1 LTITP
6 LICCASASA
15 SADLPLAVGPAITT
29 KGGFDTSM
37 AIATLIAAGRLDDR
51 LLDRVLGLLRELDP
65 TAAFLRWIDEGDAAD
80 LRFAGVA
87 KDARW
92 ALDGIDGVDVVVQPE
107 EPRWK
112 RLLVADMDSTIIGQ
126 ECIDELA
133 DYAGLKDKV
142 ARITERAMQGELDFP
157 GALRERVRLLAGLDE
172 RELKRC
178 LDERVRLTSGAETL
192 VQTMRAGG
200 ASCLLVSGGFLSF
213 AEPVARTVGFDR
225 VRANRLVF
233 AGGKLSG
240 EVGDP
245 IVDAIT
251 KRDALI
257 EVRGQLGLKRE
268 DVLAI
273 GDGANDKLM
282 IEEAGLG
289 IAFRAKPALV
299 DVADGELRHH
309 GLDALLWVQGVRRR
323 DWFRR

>member
-1 LTITP
+1 
-6 LICCASASA
+6 
-15 SADLPLAVGPAITT
+15 
-29 KGGFDTSM
+29 M

-51 LLDRVLGLLRELDP
+51 LIDRALGLLREVDSR
-65 TAAFLRWIDEGDAAD
+65 AGFLHWIDEGDAAD
-80 LRFAGVA
+80 LSFNGDA
-87 KDARW
+87 KAARW
-92 ALDGIDGVDVVVQPE
+92 AIDGLDGADLVVQPE

-112 RLLVADMDSTIIGQ
+112 RLFVADMDSTIIGQ

-133 DYAGLKDKV
+133 DYAGLKEKV

-172 RELKRC
+172 QELKRC
-178 LDERVRLTSGAETL
+178 LNERVSLTAGAETL

-213 AEPVARTVGFDR
+213 AEPVARSAGFDR

-245 IVDAIT
+245 IVDAIA
-251 KRDALI
+251 KREALI
-257 EVRGQLGLKRE
+257 EAREQLGLGRE
-268 DVLAI
+268 DVLAV
-273 GDGANDKLM
+273 GDGANDKMM

-289 IAFRAKPALV
+289 VAFRAKPALIE
-299 DVADGELRHH
+299 VADAELRHH

-323 DWFRR
+323 DWFKKIAI

>member
-1 LTITP
+1 MP
-6 LICCASASA
+6 
-15 SADLPLAVGPAITT
+15 
-29 KGGFDTSM
+29 
-37 AIATLIAAGRLDDR
+37 IATLIAAGRLDDR
-51 LLDRVLGLLRELDP
+51 LIDRALGLLREVDP
-65 TAAFLRWIDEGDAAD
+65 AATFSHWIDERDAAD
-80 LRFAGVA
+80 LRFNGDP
-87 KDARW
+87 KSARW
-92 ALDGIDGVDVVVQPE
+92 ALGSLDGLDVVVQPD
-107 EPRWK
+107 EPRWR
-112 RLLVADMDSTIIGQ
+112 RLFVADMDSTIIGQ

-133 DYAGLKDKV
+133 DYAGLKSKV
-142 ARITERAMQGELDFP
+142 ARITERAMRGELDFT

-245 IVDAIT
+245 IVDAMA

-257 EVRGQLGLKRE
+257 EVRGELGLRPA
-268 DVLAI
+268 DVLAV
-273 GDGANDKLM
+273 GDGANDKMM

-289 IAFRAKPALV
+289 IAFKAKPALAE
-299 DVADGELRHH
+299 VADAELKHH

-323 DWFRR
+323 EWFRG

>member
-1 LTITP
+1 
-6 LICCASASA
+6 
-15 SADLPLAVGPAITT
+15 
-29 KGGFDTSM
+29 M

-51 LLDRVLGLLRELDP
+51 LVDRALGLLREHDP
-65 TAAFLRWIDEGDAAD
+65 TAAFLHWIDEGDSAD
-80 LRFAGVA
+80 LRFAG
-87 KDARW
+87 DPRSARW
-92 ALDGIDGVDVVVQPE
+92 ALDQLDGVDVVVQPD

-133 DYAGLKDKV
+133 DYAGLKEKV
-142 ARITERAMQGELDFP
+142 ARITERAMHGELDFP

-172 RELKRC
+172 RALKRC
-178 LDERVRLTSGAETL
+178 LDERVEVTAGAETL

-200 ASCLLVSGGFLSF
+200 SSCMLVSGGFLSF
-213 AEPVARTVGFDR
+213 AEPIASAVGFDR

-245 IVDAIT
+245 IIDAMA

-257 EVRGQLGLKRE
+257 EAREQLGLARE

-289 IAFRAKPALV
+289 VAVRAKPALAE
-299 DVADGELRHH
+299 VADAELKHH

-323 DWFRR
+323 DWFRV

>member
-1 LTITP
+1 
-6 LICCASASA
+6 
-15 SADLPLAVGPAITT
+15 
-29 KGGFDTSM
+29 M

-51 LLDRVLGLLRELDP
+51 LLDRALGLLREIDP
-65 TAAFLRWIDEGDAAD
+65 KAAFIHWIDEGDAAD
-80 LRFAGVA
+80 FSFSGDRKG
-87 KDARW
+87 ARW
-92 ALDGIDGVDVVVQPE
+92 ALEALEGVDLVVQPE
-107 EPRWK
+107 EPRWR

-133 DYAGLKDKV
+133 DYAGLKKQV
-142 ARITERAMQGELDFP
+142 ALITERAMQGELDFP

-172 RELKRC
+172 RALKRC
-178 LDERVRLTSGAETL
+178 LNERVEVTAGAETL

-200 ASCLLVSGGFLSF
+200 SSCLLVSGGFLSF
-213 AEPVARTVGFDR
+213 AEPIASAVGFDR

-233 AGGKLSG
+233 TGGKLSG

-245 IVDAIT
+245 IVDAT
-251 KRDALI
+251 AKREALI
-257 EVRGQLGLKRE
+257 EVRNQLGLAHE
-268 DVLAI
+268 DVLAV

-299 DVADGELRHH
+299 QVADAELKHH

-323 DWFRR
+323 DWFRA

>member
-1 LTITP
+1 
-6 LICCASASA
+6 
-15 SADLPLAVGPAITT
+15 
-29 KGGFDTSM
+29 M

-51 LLDRVLGLLRELDP
+51 LVDRVLGLLRELDP
-65 TAAFLRWIDEGDAAD
+65 KAAFLHWIDEGAAAD
-80 LRFAGVA
+80 LRFSGDARS
-87 KDARW
+87 ARW
-92 ALDGIDGVDVVVQPE
+92 ALEALDDVDIVVQAD

-133 DYAGLKDKV
+133 DYVGLKEKV
-142 ARITERAMQGELDFP
+142 ARITERAMQGELDFS

-172 RELKRC
+172 RALRRC
-178 LDERVRLTSGAETL
+178 LAERVEVTAGAETL

-200 ASCLLVSGGFLSF
+200 SSCLLVSGGFLSF
-213 AEPVARTVGFDR
+213 AEPIAGAVGFDR
-225 VRANRLVF
+225 VKANRLVF
-233 AGGKLSG
+233 TGGKLSG

-245 IVDAIT
+245 IVDAMA
-251 KRDALI
+251 KRDALV
-257 EVRGQLGLKRE
+257 EVREQLGLTSDE
-268 DVLAI
+268 VLAV

-299 DVADGELRHH
+299 DVADAELRHH

-323 DWFRR
+323 DWFRG

>member
-1 LTITP
+1 MG
-6 LICCASASA
+6 
-15 SADLPLAVGPAITT
+15 V
-29 KGGFDTSM
+29 
-37 AIATLIAAGRLDDR
+37 ATLIAAGRLDDR
-51 LLDRVLGLLRELDP
+51 LIDRVLGLLRELDP
-65 TAAFLRWIDEGDAAD
+65 RTAFLHWIDEGDAAD
-80 LRFAGVA
+80 LRFNGNA

-92 ALDGIDGVDVVVQPE
+92 ALDGLEGVDVVVQPD

-112 RLLVADMDSTIIGQ
+112 RLFVADMDSTIIGQ

-133 DYAGLKDKV
+133 DYAGLKEKV
-142 ARITERAMQGELDFP
+142 SRITDRAMRGELDFP

-172 RELKRC
+172 QELKRC
-178 LDERVRLTSGAETL
+178 LNERVRVTSGAETL

-213 AEPVARTVGFDR
+213 AEPIARTVGFDR

-245 IVDAIT
+245 IVDGMT
-251 KRDALI
+251 KREALV
-257 EVRGQLGLKRE
+257 EAREQLGLRRE
-268 DVLAI
+268 DVLGV

-299 DVADGELRHH
+299 EVADAELRHH

>member
-1 LTITP
+1 
-6 LICCASASA
+6 
-15 SADLPLAVGPAITT
+15 
-29 KGGFDTSM
+29 M
-37 AIATLIAAGRLDDR
+37 AIATLIAARRLDDR

-65 TAAFLRWIDEGDAAD
+65 AAAFLRWIDEGDAAD

-92 ALDGIDGVDVVVQPE
+92 ALDGLDGVDIVVQPE

-213 AEPVARTVGFDR
+213 AEPVAKTVGFDR

-245 IVDAIT
+245 IVDAMA

-299 DVADGELRHH
+299 AVADGELRHH

-323 DWFRR
+323 DWFRK

>member
-1 LTITP
+1 M
-6 LICCASASA
+6 
-15 SADLPLAVGPAITT
+15 DEGMGV
-29 KGGFDTSM
+29 
-37 AIATLIAAGRLDDR
+37 ATLIAAGRLDDR
-51 LLDRVLGLLRELDP
+51 LIDRALGLLREIDP
-65 TAAFLRWIDEGDAAD
+65 GAAFLHWIDEGDAAD
-80 LRFAGVA
+80 LRFSRSG

-92 ALDGIDGVDVVVQPE
+92 ALEGMDRVDVVVQAD

-142 ARITERAMQGELDFP
+142 ARITDRAMRGELDFP
-157 GALRERVRLLAGLDE
+157 AALRERVRLLAGLDE
-172 RELKRC
+172 HELKRC
-178 LDERVRLTSGAETL
+178 LDERVRVTAGAETL

-251 KRDALI
+251 KRDSLI
-257 EVRGQLGLKRE
+257 AAREQLGLRRE

-273 GDGANDKLM
+273 GDGANDKMM

-289 IAFRAKPALV
+289 IAFRAKPALIE
-299 DVADGELRHH
+299 VADAELRHH